1 MKKKKRNILLTAQIF
16 KILKGPLVIQRALVL
31 KAFFFDFFLVFF
43 KMKTKEI
50 KKVIVVSQ
58 LKEQIISLL
67 GQLFICDIMND
78 FNFYLFHC
86 SLLFETKCLFK
97 KKTEKKK
104 NSIILA
110 PVLFCFRLNFFIL

>member
-1 MKKKKRNILLTAQIF
+1 
-16 KILKGPLVIQRALVL
+16 
-31 KAFFFDFFLVFF
+31 
-43 KMKTKEI
+43 MKTKEI

-97 KKTEKKK
+97 KKNRKKK
-104 NSIILA
+104 EFYYLGS
-110 PVLFCFRLNFFIL
+110 CFILFSFEFLYFVAASLKKIEMHN